1 MVVQE
6 GGNMTEVIITALASL
21 SGSAMGVLASSK
33 LTNYR
38 LQKLEEEVKELSKK
52 NDDITILKEQM
63 KGVIKDVEEIKVLR
77 IQ

>member
-1 MVVQE
+1 
-6 GGNMTEVIITALASL
+6 MTEVIITALASL
-21 SGSAMGVLASSK
+21 SGSVMGVLASSK

>member
-1 MVVQE
+1 
-6 GGNMTEVIITALASL
+6 MTEVIITALASL

>member
-1 MVVQE
+1 MI
-6 GGNMTEVIITALASL
+6 EVIITALASL